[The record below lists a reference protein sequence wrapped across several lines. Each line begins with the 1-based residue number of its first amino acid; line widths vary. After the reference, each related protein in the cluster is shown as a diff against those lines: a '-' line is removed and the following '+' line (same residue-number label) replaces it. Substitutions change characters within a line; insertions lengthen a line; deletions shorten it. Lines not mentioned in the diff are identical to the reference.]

1 MIKVLLAD
9 DHKIVR
15 SGIKHIIDGVD
26 GISVVNEVSSGEEVI
41 DYIRHNELDVVLMD
55 LQMPGMGGLEATR
68 KIVKQNPQV
77 KVIILTVCDDDIFP
91 MRLLKSGASGYL
103 TKGCESEELIQ
114 AIKQVVTGKR
124 YLTPELAQQLALKRF
139 DNETSSPFEN
149 LSERELQ
156 VMLMITKGQKVPY
169 IAEKLHLSTKTVN
182 TYRYRIFEKLSINS
196 DVELTH
202 LALRY
207 GVIDNPTMTDAPP
220 END

>member
-9 DHKIVR
+9 DHKLIRTGLRHIFENV
-15 SGIKHIIDGVD
+15 SGID
-26 GISVVNEVSSGEEVI
+26 VVAEASSGEEVLE
-41 DYIRHNELDVVLMD
+41 YIRHNELDVVLMD

-68 KIVKQNPQV
+68 KIVKQNPQI
-77 KVIILTVCDDDIFP
+77 KVIVLTVCDDDIFP
-91 MRLLKSGASGYL
+91 VRLLKSGASGYL
-103 TKGCESEELIQ
+103 TKGCETEELTS

-124 YLTPELAQQLALKRF
+124 YLSPALAQQLALKRF
-139 DNETSSPFEN
+139 DGSDEDASPFES

-156 VMLMITKGQKVPY
+156 VMLMITKGLKVPY

-182 TYRYRIFEKLSINS
+182 TYRYRIFEKLKIKS

-207 GVIDNPTMTDAPP
+207 NVIDNPSL
-220 END
+220 EGN